1 MKGSKRGL
9 RALWEGHPSWTD
21 GQSRSCWGTVRLQR
35 ASGGSEKPNRKGAVG
50 AQLERDSGWGG
61 GGFGT
66 RLEMLPTLALNWGLT
81 GVTERRCLSE
91 LAEVCYHHHGHPAL
105 GFPTHRQA
113 GAEGGLVTWAES
125 VGLRQGARTASQL
138 GNLLIWFWGRQPGG
152 LVLMVFW

>member
-1 MKGSKRGL
+1 MARAGPAGALLGCKGPVGEVRSPTGREQ
-9 RALWEGHPSWTD
+9 WELSWK
-21 GQSRSCWGTVRLQR
+21 GTV
-35 ASGGSEKPNRKGAVG
+35 AV
-50 AQLERDSGWGG
+50 GG

-81 GVTERRCLSE
+81 GVTERMCLSE